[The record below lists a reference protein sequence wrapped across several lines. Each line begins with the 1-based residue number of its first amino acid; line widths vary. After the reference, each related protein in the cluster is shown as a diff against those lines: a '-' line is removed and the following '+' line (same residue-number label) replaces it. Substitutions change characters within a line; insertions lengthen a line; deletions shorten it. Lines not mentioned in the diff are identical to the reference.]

1 MKLRSLIIF
10 IGAASLLWSCV
21 NNNNDK
27 EEKEEEEVENTT
39 LEEEFDLKGILVN
52 AADNI
57 IIPQLEDLS
66 NSTKEI
72 KDAFITFNSDPSSDN
87 LNSLQSKYKTSYL
100 NWQACSFINFGD
112 DSFEYLAFTLNT
124 FPVKTD
130 NLNSFFTKP
139 EDNLEWAMYYDSRGY
154 PGLDYV
160 LFDGSEDNIIARI
173 SNTGY
178 DYCTKNIDLI
188 NSKSENAYSYWKNNT
203 EGYYNEFKTDDSKTI
218 TSAFTKYVNA
228 FCKDLEVLKNE
239 QLKAPGG
246 QEFFPFPE
254 PSQSEALYS
263 GYSLDLFKA
272 HLANLE
278 RIYKGEDLSGN
289 NGIGFDDYLVSLGTK
304 RDNDNLNDL
313 ILTTFNTLEEKVN
326 LLNGSINDA
335 AANQKGIVDELYANV
350 KKLVG
355 YTKTDM
361 TYAFGVNIN
370 YADPQD
376 GD

>member
-1 MKLRSLIIF
+1 MKLKSFIIF

-27 EEKEEEEVENTT
+27 EEKEEEEVENT

-335 AANQKGIVDELYANV
+335 AANQKGIVDELYVNV

>member
-1 MKLRSLIIF
+1 M
-10 IGAASLLWSCV
+10 
-21 NNNNDK
+21 
-27 EEKEEEEVENTT
+27 
-39 LEEEFDLKGILVN
+39 
-52 AADNI
+52 
-57 IIPQLEDLS
+57 
-66 NSTKEI
+66 
-72 KDAFITFNSDPSSDN
+72 
-87 LNSLQSKYKTSYL
+87 
-100 NWQACSFINFGD
+100 
-112 DSFEYLAFTLNT
+112 AFTLNT

-335 AANQKGIVDELYANV
+335 AANQKGIVDELYVNV